1 MNKKFLNLVL
11 FLLILTTQSYGQTP
25 NFSLVGF
32 ATQNGGTTG
41 GEGGKEVIVSTFD
54 DLKKYAEIE
63 DSTYVIKFAGT
74 ITGSGSIANGDY
86 VGSIKIASNKSII
99 GIGDQAFLDGVGL
112 SIKDAKNI
120 IVKNIKLS
128 LISVAKAIPA
138 DSESIPKIYSKLGDE
153 GRPQILVNG
162 GDLISIQGTSSNI
175 WIDHCEFFEENPR
188 EQTNQDL
195 YDGLLDVK
203 GNSGYIT
210 VSWCYFHDHH
220 KCSLIGNS
228 DKDLYADRKITFHHN
243 YYKTLQERVPLYRGG
258 TAHFFNNYVYD
269 IYGGIVNTRD
279 NACVRVEKNYFEK
292 CKNTIY
298 SKNSSILGSAERI
311 DNEELDCIFSNNLGY
326 PADCTAD
333 IPYQYSEVLTNTTS
347 DVKDIVTQ
355 YAGVGK
361 LGGN

>member
-11 FLLILTTQSYGQTP
+11 FLLVITAQSYGQTP

-41 GEGGKEVIVSTFD
+41 GEGGKEVVVNTFE
-54 DLKKYAEIE
+54 DLKKYAEIV
-63 DSTYVIKFAGT
+63 DTTYVIKFAGT
-74 ITGSGSIANGDY
+74 ITGSGSIANQDY
-86 VGSIKIASNKSII
+86 VGSIKVASNKSII

-120 IVKNIKLS
+120 IIKNIKLS

-138 DSESIPKIYSKLGDE
+138 DSENIAKTYSKLGDE

-162 GDLISIQGTSSNI
+162 GDLISIQGASSNI

-269 IYGGIVNTRD
+269 IYGGVVNTRD

-298 SKNSSILGSAERI
+298 SKNSSIVGSAERI
-311 DNEELDCIFSNNLGY
+311 DNEELDCFFSNNLAY

-333 IPYQYSEVLTNTTS
+333 IQYQYSDVLTNTTS
-347 DVKDIVTQ
+347 EVKDVVIQ
-355 YAGVGK
+355 FAGVGK
-361 LGGN
+361 LGDN